1 MEISKTYDPSES
13 EDKWYKI
20 WTDQGLFNSEPD
32 DRESYTVVIPPPMLQ
47 YYIWDICLIIP
58 FKMYW

>member
-1 MEISKTYDPSES
+1 MAISKTYDPSES

-32 DRESYTVVIPPPMLQ
+32 DRESYTVVIPPPNVTGAVSYTHLTLPT
-47 YYIWDICLIIP
+47 IVDV
-58 FKMYW
+58 